1 MLGGFENNRRT
12 HQPKGNF
19 MIDTWLKEDLACI
32 LKHHPVAVFIDESGE
47 ADFLLKT
54 LKNDCTVY
62 STNGELD
69 ELEAKYRIEKA
80 LQENPASGHKFL
92 VYTQLAKDELS
103 FVREYC
109 ETNGCI
115 EIRNLQNYIKEKVH
129 QTLNLN
135 INLPKDELIAAAK
148 VSVGKDRTYWM
159 DLSHKGA
166 SEIFD
171 LDKELLPFVHD
182 PEGYATEKYDAQLRE
197 TFYRKVNE
205 LLGQEYID
213 KPAATLAGEV
223 VTAMLNGL
231 ATNSCDKTLLSVYSN
246 WLDSMSY
253 RDSFVPYLTTF
264 SLDQSLD
271 VWQANPDHPFRQVD
285 EAWLKEV
292 GTKLANKALGQ
303 SEITHLVARLKQRH
317 QSKQAQALGIVFWS
331 DIISLLEFDPKDMA
345 YLSSFTECVEFYKK
359 HFCPLD
365 TAIRNLYTEFLQQR
379 DALEPF
385 QELYK
390 EYVTLFLDKW
400 FNYFDQYKEDQ
411 TGILQ
416 RIIDAN
422 DNKIAVIVGDGVAYE
437 IAEQVAAKVKK
448 LNAHSQLARQ
458 HILSD
463 CPSETENNMSHIYM
477 ANGVVEALQNKRE
490 KYLSIQN
497 PSTSIDYIRLDEVS
511 DEALAGQVLICTYK
525 DIDDMGDKLN
535 HKALKYFPESI
546 DFFAEKITQ
555 LLNIGYGKVYLI
567 TDHGFV
573 LTGLLSEADKITDK
587 PSGTNYIDERFIWTA
602 DKQEDFTPKF
612 IEVAKRYKDFNYLYF
627 ARNMNPFKT
636 PGTYGF
642 AHGGLAPQEL
652 VTPYFCWEKGND
664 GMGELLVAINNKS
677 DLASV
682 TGELYQIKLNADAGE
697 GSLFTQERKVLLVF
711 FSNKRQINKSDV
723 IAVQSNGQ
731 ITKEYTFDGHDE
743 IEVQLLDAVTK
754 QQLDKVLVKKNND
767 RDLGGLF

>member
-1 MLGGFENNRRT
+1 
-12 HQPKGNF
+12 
-19 MIDTWLKEDLACI
+19 MIDTWFKDDFQRILA
-32 LKHHPVAVFIDESGE
+32 KHSVAVFIDESGE
-47 ADFLLKT
+47 ADFLLKS

-62 STNGELD
+62 RANGELD

-80 LQENPASGHKFL
+80 LQDNPASNHKFL
-92 VYTQLAKDELS
+92 IYTQVAKDDLT
-103 FVREYC
+103 FAREYC

-115 EIRNLQNYIKEKVH
+115 EIRYLQNYIKDKVH

-148 VSVGKDRTYWM
+148 ISVGKDRTYWM

-171 LDKELLPFVHD
+171 LDTELLPFVHD
-182 PEGYATEKYDAQLRE
+182 PEGYATEKYDAQLRD

-223 VTAMLNGL
+223 VTAMLDGL
-231 ATNSCDKTLLSVYSN
+231 AANSCDKTLLSVYCN

-253 RDSFVPYLTTF
+253 RDSFGPYLAKYLAKCP
-264 SLDQSLD
+264 LDKSTD
-271 VWQANPDHPFRQVD
+271 VWQVNPDHPFRQVD
-285 EAWLKEV
+285 EAWLKEI
-292 GTKLANKALGQ
+292 GTKLANKALSQ
-303 SEITHLVARLKQRH
+303 NEIANLVARLKPRH

-331 DIISLLEFDPKDMA
+331 DIITLLDFDPKDMA
-345 YLSSFTECVEFYKK
+345 YLSSFSECVEFYKK

-390 EYVTLFLDKW
+390 EYVSLFLDKW
-400 FNYFDQYKEDQ
+400 FKYLEQYKEDQ

-416 RIIDAN
+416 RIIDDN
-422 DNKIAVIVGDGVAYE
+422 SNKIAVIVGDGVAYE
-437 IAEQVAAKVKK
+437 IAEQVALKVKR
-448 LNAHSQLARQ
+448 LNGHSTLTRQSILA
-458 HILSD
+458 D

-477 ANGVVEALQNKRE
+477 ANGVVEAVQKKRE
-490 KYLSIQN
+490 RYLSAQN
-497 PSTSIDYIRLDEVS
+497 SNITIDYSRLDEVS

-546 DFFAEKITQ
+546 DFFAEKIIQ
-555 LLNIGYGKVYLI
+555 LLNIGYVKVHLI

-587 PSGTNYIDERFIWTA
+587 PSGINYIDERFIWA
-602 DKQEDFTPKF
+602 VDKQEDFTPKF
-612 IEVAKRYKDFNYLYF
+612 VEVAKGYQDYNYLYF
-627 ARNMNPFKT
+627 SRNLNPFKT

-652 VTPYFCWEKGND
+652 VTPYFCWEQESD
-664 GMGELLVAINNKS
+664 GMGELSVVISNKA

-682 TGELYQIKLNADAGE
+682 AGELYQIKLSADNGE
-697 GSLFTQERKVLLVF
+697 GNMFTLERKVLLLF
-711 FSNKRQINKSDV
+711 FADRSQVNKSDV
-723 IAVQSNGQ
+723 IALQSNGQ
-731 ITKEYTFDGHDE
+731 ITKEYTFDGRDE
-743 IEVQLLDAVTK
+743 IEVQLVDAITK
-754 QQLDKVLVKKNND
+754 QQLDRVKIKKNND